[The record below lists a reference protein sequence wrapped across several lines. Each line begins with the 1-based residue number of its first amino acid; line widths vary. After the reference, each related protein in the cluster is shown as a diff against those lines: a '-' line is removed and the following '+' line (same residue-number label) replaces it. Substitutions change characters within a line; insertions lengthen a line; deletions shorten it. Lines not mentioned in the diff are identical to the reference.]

1 LAVVSVYSHMSGTA
15 KFAIWLVSAACLW
28 ATAGEYATA
37 RHKLDLI
44 DSDLLRPGATVQLT
58 LGELN
63 AYAAGEAPAGVR
75 DTRIGIPAPGR
86 ATGSATIDFLKL
98 RRAQGAQPGWLMS
111 KLLEGERPVSVTA
124 RIHSSGGY
132 ATVEVDEVTIS
143 GVGIDGRTLDFLIN
157 DVLLPLYPA
166 ASVGRP
172 FELGHR
178 IQSVDVT
185 PAGMTVRIKR

>member
-1 LAVVSVYSHMSGTA
+1 VISVYSHMSGMV
-15 KFAIWLVSAACLW
+15 KGAIWLVSAACLL

-37 RHKLDLI
+37 KHKLDLI
-44 DSDLLRPGATVQLT
+44 DSDLLRPGATLQLT
-58 LGELN
+58 VGELN

-75 DTRIGIPAPGR
+75 DTRIRFPAPGQ
-86 ATGSATIDFLKL
+86 ATGSATVDFLKL

-124 RIHSSGGY
+124 RLHSSGGY
-132 ATVEVDEVTIS
+132 ATVDVDEVTIS
-143 GVGIDGRTLDFLIN
+143 GVSIDGRTLDFLIK

-166 ASVGRP
+166 AAVGRP

-185 PAGMTVRIKR
+185 PAGVTVRIRR